1 MQTIPQSLYWFL
13 HIEHGFY
20 TVLRDEYQNAI
31 HFEFRLTIIKD
42 IFPYTLAKIELPS
55 AQYNV

>member
-13 HIEHGFY
+13 HIEHGLY
-20 TVLRDEYQNAI
+20 MVYVMNIKITI

-42 IFPYTLAKIELPS
+42 IFPYTLAKIELPR

>member
-13 HIEHGFY
+13 HIEHGF
-20 TVLRDEYQNAI
+20 LRDEYQNAI